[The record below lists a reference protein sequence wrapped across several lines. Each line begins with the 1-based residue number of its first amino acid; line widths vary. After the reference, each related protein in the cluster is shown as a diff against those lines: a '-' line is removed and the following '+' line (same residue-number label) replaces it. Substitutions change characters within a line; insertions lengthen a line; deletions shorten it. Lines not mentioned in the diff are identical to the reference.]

1 MGRAGGDYLGRAVCS
16 FYRDFASSGTGA
28 CTWTSDDSLGA
39 WRRRGFVENSRWY
52 GGLRLHAGGSDGS
65 DIGIVGGCRVS
76 DDEETQRHHG
86 GQVFWRSGSMK
97 RLILT
102 FVAIACVGVYVVGQT
117 TAPASG
123 KRRAVKTGPPN
134 GLFTPAIITGD
145 LVFTSG
151 QIGLDPKTGQ
161 FPEGGFEA
169 QFQQVFKNLTGVLE
183 ASGSNVENI
192 VKATVFLADMNDYNA
207 MNELYRKQFK
217 GDPPA
222 RTTVQVAKLPRDARI
237 EIEAVAVL
245 K

>member
-1 MGRAGGDYLGRAVCS
+1 
-16 FYRDFASSGTGA
+16 
-28 CTWTSDDSLGA
+28 
-39 WRRRGFVENSRWY
+39 
-52 GGLRLHAGGSDGS
+52 
-65 DIGIVGGCRVS
+65 
-76 DDEETQRHHG
+76 
-86 GQVFWRSGSMK
+86 MK

-102 FVAIACVGVYVVGQT
+102 VVAIALVGVYAAGQT
-117 TAPASG
+117 TAPS

-169 QFQQVFKNLTGVLE
+169 QFQQVFKNLTAVLE
-183 ASGSNVENI
+183 ASGSSVEHM

-222 RTTVQVAKLPRDARI
+222 RTTVQVARLPRDARV
-237 EIEAVAVL
+237 EIEVVAVL